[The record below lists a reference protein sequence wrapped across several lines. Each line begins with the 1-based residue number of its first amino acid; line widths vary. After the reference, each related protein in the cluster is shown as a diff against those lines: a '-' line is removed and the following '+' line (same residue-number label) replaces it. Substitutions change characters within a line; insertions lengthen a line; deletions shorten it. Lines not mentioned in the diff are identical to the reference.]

1 MRLDHDIQRGALG
14 LTADKTSKVTGRDRK
29 ASGTGKRSAR
39 ARDPHVANALRN
51 AYEEAVSED
60 VPQEFL
66 DLLGKLT

>member
-1 MRLDHDIQRGALG
+1 MRLDDDILRGALG
-14 LTADKTSKVTGRDRK
+14 LTADKTYKVAGRDK
-29 ASGTGKRSAR
+29 LASDIVKRGAR
-39 ARDPHVANALRN
+39 GSDPHVANALRN